1 MKLFVRGL
9 SAFTILLA
17 ILVFAGCSSPP
28 TLDSLPAANG
38 VQSGTSAP
46 TPAVKPAVEA
56 QANYS
61 EVAHFHVGE
70 TVKVDFSGPPEPIDS
85 HEELIKEDGNITLPL
100 IGPVKAVGKTA
111 GELQTEIHDLYVPT
125 YYVRLNV
132 TVKPGDLVYYVR
144 GEVKN
149 PGRQLYVGETTVTKA
164 ITSAGDF
171 TDFASHK
178 VSLIRANGQSVNVN
192 VDKALEGKADDPQVY
207 PGDQIDVHR
216 RIF

>member
-1 MKLFVRGL
+1 M
-9 SAFTILLA
+9 LLA
-17 ILVFAGCSSPP
+17 VLVFAGCSSPA
-28 TLDSLPAANG
+28 TLDSLPAASG
-38 VQSGTSAP
+38 AQAGTSTSSPVAK
-46 TPAVKPAVEA
+46 PAAVEA
-56 QANYS
+56 QASYS

-70 TVKVDFSGPPEPIDS
+70 TVKVDFSGPPDQIEP

-100 IGPVKAVGKTA
+100 IGSVKAVGKTA
-111 GELQTEIHDLYVPT
+111 GELQNEIHDLYVPK

-178 VSLIRANGQSVNVN
+178 VSLIRANGKSVKVS
-192 VDKALEGKADDPQVY
+192 VDKALAGKADDPQVY
-207 PGDQIDVHR
+207 PGDQINVPR